1 MIVLQVLFQKQ
12 PYPQIIKFEETFWLQ
27 EPMTITKIEE
37 MKSDKTQWH
46 SHQVRA
52 KFVQVWN
59 LWGSHLTFS
68 LFLIWWLVSAYMW
81 IFITV
86 TLMIGEELRD

>member
-12 PYPQIIKFEETFWLQ
+12 QMSPKSLNLEGDFWLQ
-27 EPMTITKIEE
+27 EQMTIISKIEE
-37 MKSDKTQWH
+37 MKSDKNQWH

-52 KFVQVWN
+52 KFMQVWN

-68 LFLIWWLVSAYMW
+68 VSY
-81 IFITV
+81 IV
-86 TLMIGEELRD
+86 TGECIDA